1 MTIATDHWHA
11 MKTMNILLT
20 VFGSAIILDQNSVSS
35 QYYLIET
42 KDNSHYLVEIED
54 KKSEDGKGG

>member
-1 MTIATDHWHA
+1 

-20 VFGSAIILDQNSVSS
+20 VFGSAIILDSVSS

-54 KKSEDGKGG
+54 KKIEDGKGE

>member
-1 MTIATDHWHA
+1 

-20 VFGSAIILDQNSVSS
+20 VFGSGIILDQNSVSS